1 MWKKGLA
8 EPLWATSSL
17 EPERAGQI
25 SLSRMKI
32 EQTFRALKGQLGMT
46 RRMNRR
52 QENMEKMV
60 AMRLLVYAVALLIGE
75 NLPDRLYGLPIQPQ
89 ERVDL
94 VPHKTGQKWRRYL
107 DVFILLKRT
116 WWLLLR
122 EWQAIVKDA
131 LASFAVI
138 VHPTVLTHV

>member
-1 MWKKGLA
+1 VCVNRIGVWKKGLA
-8 EPLWATSSL
+8 EPLWTTSSL

-32 EQTFRALKGQLGMT
+32 EETFRDLKGQLGMT
-46 RRMNRR
+46 RRMNKR

-94 VPHKTGQKWRRYL
+94 VPHKTG
-107 DVFILLKRT
+107 
-116 WWLLLR
+116 
-122 EWQAIVKDA
+122 
-131 LASFAVI
+131 
-138 VHPTVLTHV
+138 

>member
-25 SLSRMKI
+25 SLSRMNK
-32 EQTFRALKGQLGMT
+32 
-46 RRMNRR
+46 R